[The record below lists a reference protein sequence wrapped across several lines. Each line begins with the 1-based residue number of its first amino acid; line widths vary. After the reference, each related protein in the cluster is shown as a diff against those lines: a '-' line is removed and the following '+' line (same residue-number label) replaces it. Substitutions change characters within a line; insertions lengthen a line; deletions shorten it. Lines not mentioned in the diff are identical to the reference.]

1 MDIGQTL
8 SYIIHYANVWC
19 LIAIVDSIF
28 VITSTRENHILDKG
42 VKKATY
48 RTGILIIFAALIDM
62 AVFYSFGIPSLRYV
76 ILLGYTIVYTVPMI
90 VPLAYSDAV
99 DPTFLQ
105 SKNGKA
111 VFITT
116 VIYIIS
122 MIINLIFPIYFS
134 VDADGDYIEEML
146 WYLRPAIMS
155 VTYFSAFAEIIK
167 KKYILSMGEIKTVN
181 HLIVLF
187 IIGVMY
193 TDIFYVGEIIEM
205 ITAAGFSFITSM
217 FNNLEMKTDPVTRL
231 ANRILYTEDAFKL
244 KDSSDIV
251 VVSLDI
257 NELKKVNDNYGHA
270 TGDAYLRASAHTYNK
285 YLQNYGKLY
294 RTGGDEFVF
303 LGKNK
308 DDIVKVMKK
317 LCAQPK
323 TDPEFGEFVLSA
335 AYGVVE
341 KNKYESVFEAVNRAD
356 KVMYDCKRRM
366 KGMVV

>member
-1 MDIGQTL
+1 MNFWHTI
-8 SYIIHYANVWC
+8 SHIIHYANVWC
-19 LIAIVDSIF
+19 MIAIVDSVF
-28 VITSTRENHILDKG
+28 VITSTRENHILDKE

-48 RTGILIIFAALIDM
+48 RTGALIIFAALVDM
-62 AVFYSFGIPSLRYV
+62 AVFYSYGLPKLRYV
-76 ILLGYTIVYTVPMI
+76 VLLGYTIVYTVPMI

-116 VIYIIS
+116 VVYVIS
-122 MIINLIFPIYFS
+122 MLLNLIFPIYFS
-134 VDADGDYIEEML
+134 VNADGDYVEEIL
-146 WYLRPAIMS
+146 WYVRPVIMS

-187 IIGVMY
+187 IIGVVY

-231 ANRILYTEDAFKL
+231 ANRILYTEDAFKYQ
-244 KDSSDIV
+244 DSSDLI

-257 NELKKVNDNYGHA
+257 NELKKVNDNRGHA
-270 TGDAYLRASAHTYNK
+270 AGDAYLKASALTYNK

-308 DDIVKVMKK
+308 EGVTKVLKT
-317 LCAQPK
+317 LCAQPM
-323 TDPEFGEFVLSA
+323 TDPEFGDFELSA
-335 AYGVVE
+335 AFGIVE
-341 KNKYESVFEAVNRAD
+341 KQKEESVFDAVDRAD

-366 KGMVV
+366 KEIAV